1 MRLPLAPPFVALL
14 MLAGCAAEREPPP
27 PSSAAAAGGSAS
39 APMTPA
45 PAPAPAS
52 APAPATAA
60 IVGSGSFLGPQ
71 SVEAGRRPLLI
82 DAWLQAAGVPRDDP
96 AIAFDVTG
104 NSSGIAVACK
114 LEPQRQKDFL
124 RRALQGMQASDPLYE
139 PMRYFLD
146 QHDRLQ
152 GATFTLLTRLASGRE
167 LRVCEDN
174 GVRLRQIVFANI
186 ACDQGYCPAVLLVD
200 PAGLDKPPIA
210 RRLLQALIGPG
221 GLAYD
226 QARLAAVGVTSL
238 TGPELDTLRAT
249 AASILGS

>member
-1 MRLPLAPPFVALL
+1 MRLPLAPSFVALL

-27 PSSAAAAGGSAS
+27 PPSAAAAGGSAS
-39 APMTPA
+39 APVTPA
-45 PAPAPAS
+45 PAPP
-52 APAPATAA
+52 TAA

-174 GVRLRQIVFANI
+174 GVRLRQIVFANN

-200 PAGLDKPPIA
+200 PAGLD
-210 RRLLQALIGPG
+210 
-221 GLAYD
+221 
-226 QARLAAVGVTSL
+226 
-238 TGPELDTLRAT
+238 
-249 AASILGS
+249 